1 MQTVLRILWW
11 AKNESISIETH
22 LKCKYTEWRI
32 GIKSNTKIFFMFHQF
47 VSFISIFPSF
57 LFYPFLVFDCVLSHT
72 LFYWNT
78 KLHLHRLLH
87 LWSTGQ
93 LNWKSFLSR
102 RRPRLHLC
110 WDSLEQKGI
119 MEMKNTRIL
128 KGISRKF
135 TWNSR
140 CGRIVVKFCR
150 TFYSSWIKLEVPLK
164 FHCLFDG
171 QIEWH

>member
-1 MQTVLRILWW
+1 MQTVLQILWW

-119 MEMKNTRIL
+119 MEMKKYTHTKRKPLCTYN
-128 KGISRKF
+128 KAFHENSHGIH
-135 TWNSR
+135 
-140 CGRIVVKFCR
+140 IVAELWWSFVAHFIR
-150 TFYSSWIKLEVPLK
+150 HE
-164 FHCLFDG
+164 
-171 QIEWH
+171 